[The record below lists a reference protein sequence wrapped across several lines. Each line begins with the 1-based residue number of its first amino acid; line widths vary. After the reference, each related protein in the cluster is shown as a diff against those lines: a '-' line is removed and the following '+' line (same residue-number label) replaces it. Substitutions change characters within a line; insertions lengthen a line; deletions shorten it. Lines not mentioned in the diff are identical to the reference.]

1 MDDRKIAIR
10 GTLCAIL
17 GGVCWGFSGTMGQ
30 FPFSQ
35 KGLTTSWVTTVRML
49 IAGVLLLGV
58 MAARQPKEVRA
69 IGKVW
74 TVKKDVRRLLLFA
87 ALGLIPCQFT
97 YLECIANSNSATGTA
112 LNYLGHDDLTLCLLC
127 DETPADPLGDHSAF
141 AGVPGGVLFGDPWG
155 RSHVGPLSPGAVLGA
170 DRRCDG
176 GGV

>member
-10 GTLCAIL
+10 GTLCAIS

-30 FPFSQ
+30 FLFSQ

-58 MAARQPKEVRA
+58 MAARRPKEVRA

-112 LNYLGHDDLTLCLLC
+112 LNYLGQMMILLYVCFVTRRLPTRWEITALCWR
-127 DETPADPLGDHSAF
+127 S
-141 AGVPGGVLFGDPWG
+141 WG
-155 RSHVGPLSPGAVLGA
+155 CSFWRPMGTFTRWSSLP
-170 DRRCDG
+170 RRCFG
-176 GGV
+176 G

>member
-10 GTLCAIL
+10 GTLCAIS

-30 FPFSQ
+30 FLFSQ

-58 MAARQPKEVRA
+58 MAARRPKEVRA

-74 TVKKDVRRLLLFA
+74 TVKKDVRRLLLLCCA
-87 ALGLIPCQFT
+87 WPDPLPIYVSRMYRQLQFCHGDGAE
-97 YLECIANSNSATGTA
+97 LFGAD
-112 LNYLGHDDLTLCLLC
+112 DDLTLCLLC

-155 RSHVGPLSPGAVLGA
+155 RSRVGPPP
-170 DRRCDG
+170 
-176 GGV
+176 

>member
-1 MDDRKIAIR
+1 
-10 GTLCAIL
+10 
-17 GGVCWGFSGTMGQ
+17 MGQ
-30 FPFSQ
+30 FLFSQ

-58 MAARQPKEVRA
+58 MAARRPKEVRA

-74 TVKKDVRRLLLFA
+74 TVKDVRRLLLFA

-97 YLECIANSNSATGTA
+97 YLECIANSNSATGDGA
-112 LNYLGHDDLTLCLLC
+112 ELFGADDDLTLCLLC

-170 DRRCDG
+170 DWRCDG